1 MQARHAGARFFA
13 PKLRR
18 RAPLSFSQT
27 STGRVL
33 ELDARCFR
41 FVCIGADSDVLR
53 AAFDRYD
60 GVIFGSPAYYVAAS
74 GGGGGDDEQNAI
86 AAAAATAFA
95 TAAPTLT
102 SVRVYVAQ
110 PDQSLNVHTD
120 ESYALSVSDESEE
133 YEEEEGASSSSLGRH
148 HRAHAVASIQATT
161 VYGAVRALE
170 TFAQLV
176 TRVDDPPVDPEWGT
190 AAEWEEDEEGEEGE
204 EEDSAS
210 LASLARHHKH
220 KHKHHHKRH
229 HKCHRRVGSSRFFVP
244 ATSVWDEP
252 LYAHRGVLIDTARH
266 YIPLPVLTAH
276 LDAMAASKLNVLHW
290 HATDD
295 AAFSVDVPGAPELA
309 ARGNPDGRPFYSAA
323 DVATVVA
330 AARDRG
336 IRVIPEIDAP
346 SHAASWGGAYP
357 GALADCYDGDGNPDA
372 TRPPPLDPSSN
383 GTYALLWRV
392 LRGTSAMF
400 PESKLHVG
408 GDEVDTECWASNPA
422 VREWASSRHQ
432 SMDAVA
438 ADFTAR
444 AVALVADL
452 GRDAIVWQEAFE
464 AGASLPPR
472 TEVEVWRWWKSRGGH
487 PSDPPDPT
495 VWTDALSSV
504 VAAGHRAILAAPWY
518 LNLAPRGDADTWK
531 DYYSVDPRASISP
544 RAAALR
550 VVGGEACVWGEL
562 VDATNLLPTAWPAA
576 AAIGE
581 RLWSGA
587 APAEADAGVAS
598 RLEVHVCR
606 LRGRG
611 VAAAPVG
618 PGWCPA
624 ERAEAGGEVEV
635 V

>member
-1 MQARHAGARFFA
+1 MWCRPVRGARFFI
-13 PKLRR
+13 PKRR
-18 RAPLSFSQT
+18 TPSLPHPQT
-27 STGRVL
+27 STGRAL
-33 ELDARCFR
+33 ELDARRFR

-60 GVIFGSPAYYVAAS
+60 GIIFGSPAYYVS
-74 GGGGGDDEQNAI
+74 SQSGGDDDDDDDETHAI
-86 AAAAATAFA
+86 AAAAATARS
-95 TAAPTLT
+95 TDAPTLT
-102 SVRVYVAQ
+102 SLRVYVAQ

-120 ESYALSVSDESEE
+120 ESYTLSVSDESEE
-133 YEEEEGASSSSLGRH
+133 YGEEEPCSLGRHHH

-190 AAEWEEDEEGEEGE
+190 AADWEEDEEAE
-204 EEDSAS
+204 EENDAS
-210 LASLARHHKH
+210 SSLARHHKH
-220 KHKHHHKRH
+220 HKRH
-229 HKCHRRVGSSRFFVP
+229 HKRRRHVGASRFFVP

-252 LYAHRGVLIDTARH
+252 LFAHRGVLVDTARH
-266 YIPLPVLTAH
+266 YIPVPILTAH
-276 LDAMAASKLNVLHW
+276 LDAMSASKLNVLHW
-290 HATDD
+290 HTTDD
-295 AAFSVDVPGAPELA
+295 TAFSVDVPGAPELA

-323 DVATVVA
+323 DVATIVA

-357 GALADCYDGDGNPDA
+357 GALADCYDDDGNPDA

-392 LRGTSAMF
+392 LRGTSALF

-408 GDEVDTECWASNPA
+408 GDEVDTECWSSNPG
-422 VREWASSRHQ
+422 VREWASSQRK

-472 TEVEVWRWWKSRGGH
+472 TEVEVWRWWKPRSGH

-495 VWTDALSSV
+495 VWTDALSRV

-518 LNLAPRGDADTWK
+518 LSLAPRGDANAWK
-531 DYYSVDPRASISP
+531 DFYSVDPRASISP

-550 VVGGEACVWGEL
+550 VIGGEACVWGEL

-576 AAIGE
+576 AAVGE

-587 APAEADAGVAS
+587 APAEADAGVAA

-606 LRGRG
+606 LRARG

-618 PGWCPA
+618 PGWCPG
-624 ERAEAGGEVEV
+624 ERAEKGGEVEV